1 MDGGQEKVAS
11 EGCASGVSLQ
21 YLQGLRRGVIMA
33 QIAHSKLGR
42 AELDLQRM
50 TKQRDSLVNA
60 LRAAE
65 ALTSKTRDQI
75 TNHELMAV
83 RRIILA
89 ALAGVMPG

>member
-1 MDGGQEKVAS
+1 M
-11 EGCASGVSLQ
+11 SLQ
-21 YLQGLRRGVIMA
+21 YPARIAGAFMA
-33 QIAHSKLGR
+33 QTPYSQLGR

-83 RRIILA
+83 RRIILT